1 MDFLRTLLPLLLAVW
16 ITGGGL
22 RAQAPDP
29 SLATG
34 RNFAPFVISLKP
46 SVQMSPLPGWMAE
59 PARVQAELATVE
71 LPIPAKWR
79 SPAVDFY
86 AVTVVFD
93 DRGDGGPA
101 VEWRAPSGSTTV
113 ISTGLG
119 NSGKS
124 LGLNARTI
132 LLPQKLTRDGGI
144 ALVSYYGKFD
154 GLVSV
159 AVRPAREDLL
169 AVLGAQFD
177 PALVD
182 EARHIFNLDEV
193 DGAREASLAG
203 DIRRGSVV
211 EAELSSGIEQIE
223 EELEFVVPLEGT
235 IEGGVLHLEALGLDP
250 EARIDVRVN
259 SAEAGSVGFPA
270 FRLDDPALVPD
281 AVGRLVL
288 AGWRGG
294 SLFIPAR
301 LLLQGE
307 NSIIVTLK
315 RSEFEPGH
323 PVFLKNAAV
332 HIRFG
337 GAAPAH
343 NAETQ
348 VPAEPDLTLPD
359 PLVPDPSDPPLP
371 EIVTGVQR

>member
-1 MDFLRTLLPLLLAVW
+1 MPIA
-16 ITGGGL
+16 GGWL
-22 RAQAPDP
+22 RAQTPDP
-29 SLATG
+29 SMATG
-34 RNFAPFVISLKP
+34 RNFAPFVVSLKP

-59 PARVQAELATVE
+59 PARVQPELATVE

-101 VEWRAPSGSTTV
+101 IEWRAPNGSTTV

-132 LLPQKLTRDGGI
+132 LLPQKLTLDGGV

-159 AVRPAREDLL
+159 SARPAREDLL
-169 AVLGAQFD
+169 AVMGTQFD
-177 PALVD
+177 PALLD
-182 EARHIFNLDEV
+182 EARHVFDLDQV
-193 DGAREASLAG
+193 DGAREASLSG

-235 IEGGVLHLEALGLDP
+235 IEGGMLHLEALGLDL
-250 EARIDVRVN
+250 EARLDVRIN
-259 SAEAGSVGFPA
+259 STQAGSVDFPA
-270 FRLDDPALVPD
+270 FRLDDPAIVPD
-281 AVGRLVL
+281 AGGRLIL

-301 LLLQGE
+301 LLMQGE
-307 NSIIVTLK
+307 NSIIVTLR
-315 RSEFEPGH
+315 RSEFEPGN

-337 GAAPAH
+337 AASPAQ
-343 NAETQ
+343 NAEKPA
-348 VPAEPDLTLPD
+348 PAEPDLSLPD